1 MFGNTRVR
9 PGGFAFHPT
18 KNPFGDYLTIE
29 NGAQK
34 EKYVL
39 AVIGSNW
46 RSISKEYKAFLCHK
60 SAAFP

>member
-39 AVIGSNW
+39 AVIGSN
-46 RSISKEYKAFLCHK
+46 
-60 SAAFP
+60 